1 MAFAPYL
8 AATFL
13 GIIPGTLVFAG
24 IGAGLDE
31 VFLSGG
37 VPDPGVIFS
46 PGVLLPL
53 LGLAVLSL
61 GGAWWRRSRLR

>member
-1 MAFAPYL
+1 
-8 AATFL
+8 
-13 GIIPGTLVFAG
+13 LVFAG